1 MVKHLKFFSIASIVL
16 LLDQIVKFFVRTRLD
31 SEIRFNDF
39 FAITYVKNTGAGF
52 GILQGQTFFL
62 ILVSI
67 LAVGLI
73 IYYYLKSES
82 GYIIPLALI
91 LGGALGNMV
100 DRIFLGFVVDFFNFS
115 FWPAFN
121 IADSA
126 LSIGVILIA
135 VNLFKGRSD
144 KTQDGTNEGQ

>member
-1 MVKHLKFFSIASIVL
+1 MVKHLKFISIASIVL
-16 LLDQIVKFFVRTRLD
+16 ILDQIFKFFIRARLD
-31 SEIRFNDF
+31 SELRFTDF
-39 FAITYVKNTGAGF
+39 FSITYVKNTGAGF

-67 LAVGLI
+67 LAIGLI
-73 IYYYLKSES
+73 IYYYLKNDSS
-82 GYIIPLALI
+82 YITPLALI
-91 LGGALGNMV
+91 LGGASGNMV

-126 LSIGVILIA
+126 LSIGVIIIA
-135 VNLFKGRSD
+135 VNLFKTSGD
-144 KTQDGTNEGQ
+144 KTQDSTDK